1 MRVNSASCASNS
13 FCADCL
19 ISREYL
25 ATRTGAFQ
33 AGCAVLL
40 VRNALFLTARFRHK
54 TVPEVLPD
62 RSVFFQVDQNTDLAA
77 FSSVTNWIPL
87 MVPLSFSDGIG
98 VLDTLSPPPLVLDH
112 SVIAEEL

>member
-1 MRVNSASCASNS
+1 M
-13 FCADCL
+13 F
-19 ISREYL
+19 
-25 ATRTGAFQ
+25 
-33 AGCAVLL
+33 
-40 VRNALFLTARFRHK
+40 VRNALFLPARFGDQSVAK
-54 TVPEVLPD
+54 LLPD
-62 RSVFFQVDQNTDLAA
+62 GAVFFQVDQNTDLAA